1 MSIWHGNKRSALYST
16 LNVKI
21 LRSTYIIIYNFDW
34 MIKYKASRGVSQN
47 GCKTGR
53 VKVARASSSTRKL
66 VTDGLLLYY
75 PVPVISVTYPVSLG
89 IRAYRY
95 ANYTCAC
102 VSTTTYCPP
111 LHPSAQE
118 LGTLSGGLPEN
129 RPWWKPLLVC
139 VNNCREYKAGVVVC
153 HTSTG
158 CKYGHDIEIWCNF
171 GNKMSHQ
178 WHVDN

>member
-1 MSIWHGNKRSALYST
+1 MVTNVLHYIAHSMWRYCEVPTSLYTTST
-16 LNVKI
+16 GWSSTKLHVESVKTAVKLEEWE
-21 LRSTYIIIYNFDW
+21 LR
-34 MIKYKASRGVSQN
+34 AHR
-47 GCKTGR
+47 
-53 VKVARASSSTRKL
+53 SSTRKL

>member
-1 MSIWHGNKRSALYST
+1 MVTNVLHYIAHSMWRYCEVPTSLYTTST
-16 LNVKI
+16 GWSSTKLHVESVKTAVKLEDWK
-21 LRSTYIIIYNFDW
+21 LR
-34 MIKYKASRGVSQN
+34 AHRPLLG
-47 GCKTGR
+47 
-53 VKVARASSSTRKL
+53 SSSQMDYSCIFL
-66 VTDGLLLYY
+66 SFQSL
-75 PVPVISVTYPVSLG
+75 SLG